1 MPLLG
6 FYTTSQPIFEQF
18 WPFHSLVRH
27 SSADKCLT
35 LVILYYSRYTLLV
48 GLRRI
53 VTRSSILGNQRFLS
67 SVSPSWIIFGGGH
80 IGTWGCML
88 AAPIPDRNIFA
99 LWQENPTQQ
108 LNTEYS
114 QGTNIILRATSNG
127 VVLGICLWS
136 SPVTIITE
144 CEPIT
149 TLMGARIIIPNTG
162 TQQPTPST
170 AASRI
175 VSDPE
180 L

>member
-1 MPLLG
+1 MAEESDP
-6 FYTTSQPIFEQF
+6 
-18 WPFHSLVRH
+18 
-27 SSADKCLT
+27 A
-35 LVILYYSRYTLLV
+35 
-48 GLRRI
+48 
-53 VTRSSILGNQRFLS
+53 
-67 SVSPSWIIFGGGH
+67 
-80 IGTWGCML
+80 
-88 AAPIPDRNIFA
+88 
-99 LWQENPTQQ
+99 
-108 LNTEYS
+108 TEYS